1 LQERLGFAISVQDRS
16 LAPFFVV
23 HHELQREAC
32 ASRPFRVG
40 WPRAIA
46 DQVAIVIHGH
56 APLPCPK
63 PGGAANFP
71 ALLWRNLKRAA
82 ASGSGTPQARG
93 STISAATRSRRRA
106 A

>member
-1 LQERLGFAISVQDRS
+1 RDRLGLPMAGQYRS
-16 LAPFFVV
+16 LAAFFIV
-23 HHELQREAC
+23 HHEWRGEAC
-32 ASRPFRVG
+32 PSRPLRVG

-71 ALLWRNLKRAA
+71 ALLWRNLRRTA
-82 ASGSGTPQARG
+82 ASASWTPQAMG